1 MYFISMYSV
10 LNTLSEYTYFYIS
23 KKHYFIH
30 FYCFF
35 LKSLKAFSVSLST
48 TICRSYSTS
57 VSSHIIFDVRIIVIF
72 TKQLSKYSLTIAV
85 LYKTP
90 NTTVSIF
97 SRLVEN
103 QKRDKM
109 MGDFNIYGSIW
120 WSNEWETKLSFG
132 RLQVNIKKHFQ
143 LVLKN

>member
-1 MYFISMYSV
+1 MYSV

-72 TKQLSKYSLTIAV
+72 TKQLSKYSLTIECCIRHQI
-85 LYKTP
+85 LQ
-90 NTTVSIF
+90 F
-97 SRLVEN
+97 
-103 QKRDKM
+103 
-109 MGDFNIYGSIW
+109 
-120 WSNEWETKLSFG
+120 LSFPD
-132 RLQVNIKKHFQ
+132 LLKIKKEIRWWVILIFMDRFDDVMNER
-143 LVLKN
+143 LNYLLEDFKLILKNIFNWC